1 LFNYDFCTLICYYL
15 SFFVVFFSHDFL
27 GMPTDQKTTRGGI
40 RPGAGRKKGSSVYGE
55 STQAIRVPESMVPE
69 LKLMLVHR
77 QQQFL
82 QSKLVGSINTNAIRS
97 ADSSVFLPTRNASKI
112 EVPLFSSKVA
122 AGFPSPADDYI
133 EKTLDLNDLLIQKPA
148 ATFFVRAEGESMLG
162 AGTHPNDIL
171 VVDRS
176 IKPVIGKI
184 IICALHGELTVKRLK
199 SVGDEIILGAE
210 NLAYTD
216 ITVKGEFDC
225 VIWGV
230 VTNVIHP
237 V

>member
-1 LFNYDFCTLICYYL
+1 MQDKLI
-15 SFFVVFFSHDFL
+15 
-27 GMPTDQKTTRGGI
+27 PKRGGA

-55 STQAIRVPESMVPE
+55 TTRAIRVPESMVADVKE
-69 LKLMLVHR
+69 MLAERKH
-77 QQQFL
+77 QFE
-82 QSKLVGSINTNAIRS
+82 QSV
-97 ADSSVFLPTRNASKI
+97 SSSS
-112 EVPLFSSKVA
+112 LFSSVSIPAESPTIVDIPLFTGKVA

-162 AGTHPNDIL
+162 AGIHPNDML

-176 IKPVIGKI
+176 IEPVVGKI
-184 IICALHGELTVKRLK
+184 VICALNGELTVKRLK
-199 SVGDEIILGAE
+199 AIGNEIILGAE
-210 NLAYTD
+210 NPSYKD
-216 ITVKGEFDC
+216 ILVQEAIDL

-230 VTNVIHP
+230 VTNVIHS

>member
-1 LFNYDFCTLICYYL
+1 
-15 SFFVVFFSHDFL
+15 
-27 GMPTDQKTTRGGI
+27 MPNTEKLKHGGA

-55 STQAIRVPESMVPE
+55 TTKAIRVPESMVFE
-69 LKLMLVHR
+69 VKVMLNQR
-77 QQQFL
+77 KQWFEQF
-82 QSKLVGSINTNAIRS
+82 T
-97 ADSSVFLPTRNASKI
+97 ADSSSILFPSSSPSTVAI
-112 EVPLFSSKVA
+112 PLFSGKVA

-133 EKTLDLNDLLIQKPA
+133 EKTLDLNDLLVQKPA

-162 AGTHPNDIL
+162 AGIHPNDIL

-176 IKPVIGKI
+176 IEPIVGKI
-184 IICALHGELTVKRLK
+184 VICALNGELTVKRLNSIK
-199 SVGDEIILGAE
+199 DEIVLGAE
-210 NLAYTD
+210 NPAYAD
-216 ITVKGEFDC
+216 IIVAKDIDL